1 VELPVGKIWK
11 EVRESQTIFAAAG
24 DTQAKPTR
32 VSGGL
37 DILVFFLFRS
47 RSRSSHRP
55 IRACDIPNCSES
67 LWV

>member
-1 VELPVGKIWK
+1 MFRENVELPVGKIWK

-37 DILVFFLFRS
+37 DILVFIFIQEPFEVFS
-47 RSRSSHRP
+47 
-55 IRACDIPNCSES
+55 
-67 LWV
+67 